1 MKSLRSVSLLST
13 AAFFIVQALVLLS
26 LVRVDLTAHLN
37 GGTLIAE
44 AAPAV
49 NVTSSLMQ
57 QEAPSWQPPLP
68 FYNVTRHSQPVHLYH
83 LLSDVQ
89 RSQLPAC
96 IPGLPEMLHLAANGS
111 RICKPPPC
119 MWSPTAQS
127 YIDLE
132 EHLLAPVDPG
142 SKGWSCSP
150 GPTGGQVEGGGGQ
163 GASRPPTVSFIM
175 PIVSVSVCACS
186 CVRPGGGQ
194 GPVDKWVLASC

>member
-1 MKSLRSVSLLST
+1 MKSLKSVTLLST
-13 AAFFIVQALVLLS
+13 SAFFIVQALVLLS
-26 LVRVDLTAHLN
+26 LVRVDLTTHLN
-37 GGTLIAE
+37 GATLITE

-49 NVTSSLMQ
+49 NATSSLMQ

-68 FYNVTRHSQPVHLYH
+68 FHNVTRHSQAVHLYH
-83 LLSDVQ
+83 FLSDVQ

-142 SKGWSCSP
+142 SKGWTCSP
-150 GPTGGQVEGGGGQ
+150 GPSGGQVEGGGGGLGGQ
-163 GASRPPTVSFIM
+163 GPSRPPTVSFIM
-175 PIVSVSVCACS
+175 PIVSVSLCVCLCG
-186 CVRPGGGQ
+186 RPAGSGGG
-194 GPVDKWVLASC
+194 